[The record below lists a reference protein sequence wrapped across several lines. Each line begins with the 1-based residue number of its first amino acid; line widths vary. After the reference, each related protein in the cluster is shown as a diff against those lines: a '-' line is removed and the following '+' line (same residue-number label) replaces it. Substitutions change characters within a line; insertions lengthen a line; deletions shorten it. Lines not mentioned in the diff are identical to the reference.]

1 MDSKVLAQT
10 VANGHYKEVKPFFYR
25 EYKYSEYQKAA
36 VLKESTTYTNSQE
49 TRSKKHEKPAVSDEA
64 LMAGFASG
72 NVKAFETLYKRHKD
86 PLLRFFLRQMSNR
99 SEAEELF
106 QDTWQRLIKHSKNYK
121 SSAKFT
127 TYLYHIARTR
137 LIDHYRSQGR
147 QQEFTQDI
155 DGWEEQAGADAQAE
169 PEQTLQYEQSK
180 RRFLAAI
187 EQLPALQRE
196 VVVMKLE
203 TGMTVNDIAEIVQQK
218 PEAVK
223 SRLRYGMEK
232 LKHRLR
238 DLEQE
243 VEYE

>member
-1 MDSKVLAQT
+1 MALTKALAQS
-10 VANGHYKEVKPFFYR
+10 AGSSHYKEVDLTYR
-25 EYKYSEYQKAA
+25 NDAKAA
-36 VLKESTTYTNSQE
+36 VLKESANYSE
-49 TRSKKHEKPAVSDEA
+49 SRSPKEASVISDEA

-72 NVKAFETLYKRHKD
+72 NMQAFETLYKRHKD
-86 PLLRFFLRQMSNR
+86 PLLRFFVRQMNSR

-106 QDTWQRLIKHSKNYK
+106 QDTWQRLIKHSKSYK

-147 QQEFTQDI
+147 QQEFTQEQE
-155 DGWEEQAGADAQAE
+155 GWEDAATIEQGTE
-169 PEQTLQYEQSK
+169 PQQQLEYERSK
-180 RRFLAAI
+180 QRFKQAI

-196 VVVMKLE
+196 VVVMKFE
-203 TGMTVNDIAEIVQQK
+203 TGMTVNDIADIVQEK

-232 LKHRLR
+232 LRHCLR
-238 DLEQE
+238 DLESSLE
-243 VEYE
+243 VTS

>member
-106 QDTWQRLIKHSKNYK
+106 QDTWQRLIKHSKKYK

-147 QQEFTQDI
+147 QQEFTQD
-155 DGWEEQAGADAQAE
+155 DGWEESTSGDVHAQ
-169 PEQTLQYEQSK
+169 PEQELEYQQSK
-180 RRFLAAI
+180 ERFLKAL

-203 TGMTVNDIAEIVQQK
+203 TGMTVNDIADIVEEK
-218 PEAVK
+218 PEAIK
-223 SRLRYGMEK
+223 SRLRYGMDK
-232 LKHRLR
+232 LKHLLR
-238 DLEQE
+238 DLGQG